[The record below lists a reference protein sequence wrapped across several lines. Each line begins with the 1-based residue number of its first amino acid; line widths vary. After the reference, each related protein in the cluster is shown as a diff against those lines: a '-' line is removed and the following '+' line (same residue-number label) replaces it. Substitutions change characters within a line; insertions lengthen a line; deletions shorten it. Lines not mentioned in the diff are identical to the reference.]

1 MVDLGSGPVEIA
13 GTFRFADDHWLVRGM
28 DVTVLVDPARP
39 TEFEVDWTSVAS
51 MSDRVAAKDPAL
63 ADPFAAGRRVAQ
75 ALGLTREDTG
85 TRRQDRFAELMSGAA
100 AAPPVAGK
108 LRAVVLIATIRGRM
122 EIGSSDQ
129 GPSTTEITVHRNS
142 EAVLAVNVPGRPP
155 YAVFVRN
162 FKFPRRQ
169 SDITGGGLPAL
180 VSATDP
186 TEVEV
191 LWDDVPSVA
200 AQLADRVSAS
210 MSAAQDRMA
219 RQQSIGAQI
228 MAAMQEYHSTDP
240 RRSPIR
246 SPRRTRPFRERSR
259 ADPVADVPPAQAN
272 MAESRAVRPDER
284 AYPPAGPAA
293 TAYPGR
299 AASPMA
305 FTSAASASGAG
316 LPALAPQ
323 MREMMID
330 NLRRTLRYV
339 ADPAQRRMI
348 LDQYRALGIDIDGEE
363 PRRLTDRL
371 VCVLTDG

>member
-1 MVDLGSGPVEIA
+1 MKLFHRSAAPSNTALRRPALVTHVEAPPQGAPHHGALSRGNIRVMVDLGSAPVEIA

-28 DVTVLVDPARP
+28 DVIVLVDPARP
-39 TEFEVDWTSVAS
+39 TEFDVDWTSVAS
-51 MSDRVAAKDPAL
+51 MSDRVAANHPAL

-85 TRRQDRFAELMSGAA
+85 TRRQDRFAELMTAAA

-122 EIGSSDQ
+122 EIGGSEP

-142 EAVLAVNVPGRPP
+142 EAVLAVNIPGRPP

-169 SDITGGGLPAL
+169 SDMTGGGLPAL
-180 VSATDP
+180 VSATNPNDV
-186 TEVEV
+186 EVE
-191 LWDDVPSVA
+191 WDDLPSVA
-200 AQLADRVSAS
+200 AQLADRMSAS

-228 MAAMQEYHSTDP
+228 MAAMPPHHS
-240 RRSPIR
+240 
-246 SPRRTRPFRERSR
+246 REPEDS
-259 ADPVADVPPAQAN
+259 AP
-272 MAESRAVRPDER
+272 
-284 AYPPAGPAA
+284 AYPPAGPAT
-293 TAYPGR
+293 TAYPT
-299 AASPMA
+299 AAFGGSVP
-305 FTSAASASGAG
+305 SAGPGFA
-316 LPALAPQ
+316 ALAPQ

-339 ADPAQRRMI
+339 SDPAQRRMI
-348 LDQYRALGIDIDGEE
+348 LDQYRALGVDIDTEG
-363 PRRLTDRL
+363 L
-371 VCVLTDG
+371 DG